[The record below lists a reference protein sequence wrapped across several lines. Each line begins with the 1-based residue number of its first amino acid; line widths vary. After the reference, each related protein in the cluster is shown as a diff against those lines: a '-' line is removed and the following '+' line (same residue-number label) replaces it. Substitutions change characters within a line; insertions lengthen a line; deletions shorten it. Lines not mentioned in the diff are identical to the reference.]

1 MVVDKDDE
9 LVMYVVFRADL
20 KMGAGKVAAQAGH
33 AVQLVME
40 EVLRHY
46 HSKKPDRGV
55 LSRYVQWRNDGIT
68 KVALKV
74 PDQQEFTK
82 LFEQLYAARLIVRKV
97 VDEGRTEVAPN
108 SETCFAVEPSRRGYM
123 RQFVGE
129 LPLL

>member
-1 MVVDKDDE
+1 MDKDDE
-9 LVMYVVFRADL
+9 LVMYLVFRADL

-33 AVQLVME
+33 ATQLVTE
-40 EVLRHY
+40 SLLREY
-46 HSKKPDRGV
+46 YSKKPDRGV

-74 PDQQEFTK
+74 PDQRTFDELFRK
-82 LFEQLYAARLIVRKV
+82 LEDARLIVCKV
-97 VDEGRTEVAPN
+97 TDEGRTEVAPG
-108 SETCFAVEPSRRGYM
+108 SDTCFAVEPQSRGYM